1 MKQMVKTAFALIMA
15 AVMAAAYMPAMAVQS
30 FADSTKVGYLLVN
43 IPYSEY
49 YGTEVGAEGV

>member
-1 MKQMVKTAFALIMA
+1 MKQMVKPAFALIMA
-15 AVMAAAYMPAMAVQS
+15 AVMAAAYTPAMMVQS

-49 YGTEVGAEGV
+49 YGAEGV